1 MNEIFV
7 QHQNYINYKNI
18 KRNKILSSIYKQ
30 NNQFDQIKQ
39 DICLKVLSKT
49 TYNLKMC
56 FNFNP
61 VLGIGE
67 NFASELF
74 SKYFETNYNNLIKL
88 KLNQNFMYSLRIE

>member
-1 MNEIFV
+1 
-7 QHQNYINYKNI
+7 
-18 KRNKILSSIYKQ
+18 
-30 NNQFDQIKQ
+30 
-39 DICLKVLSKT
+39 
-49 TYNLKMC
+49 MC